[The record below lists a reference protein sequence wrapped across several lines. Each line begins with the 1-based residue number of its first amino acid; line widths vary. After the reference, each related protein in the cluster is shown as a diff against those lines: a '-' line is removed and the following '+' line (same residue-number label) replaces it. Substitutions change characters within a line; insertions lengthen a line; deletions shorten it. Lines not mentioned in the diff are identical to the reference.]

1 MPDITIEDIEFLTS
15 IGNQDEEYFVL
26 KNREGEAIDIS
37 GWQIRGA
44 VEMTFKAGTI
54 IPSGNGLSSSDYIG
68 LLHVAKS
75 VNAFRS
81 RSSGASGGQ
90 YRFIQGGYDGQL
102 SARGETIELW
112 DAAGNLI
119 DSKSFSGTP
128 SDAQVALSVSEINY
142 HPTDPSAAEL
152 VLLPGATASDF
163 EYVELINTG
172 TTILDLSGAS
182 FTEGIAYIFD
192 SGVNLASGQRIIVAK
207 NIAAFEARYG
217 INLNVVGPFMGLLDN
232 GGECLQVVDALG
244 ENILDF
250 SWNDKWYPP
259 SDGDGHTL
267 VIRDSSITFDS
278 YGNPSS
284 WGISE
289 STMGTPGSADTKYL
303 VHFEGW
309 RYEKFTSIE
318 RADPQIGMMDSDYDL
333 DGLSNWAEYCFGTN
347 PHTADKIGSKQVIA
361 NDSSDDYLAIEFTR
375 RRDSFDVE
383 WSLKSCNDLSSWL
396 VETSTIHGNSS
407 NVGSSLEKITLR
419 SSTLL
424 NTGGK
429 KFFRVEGVR
438 Q

>member
-1 MPDITIEDIEFLTS
+1 M
-15 IGNQDEEYFVL
+15 
-26 KNREGEAIDIS
+26 
-37 GWQIRGA
+37 
-44 VEMTFKAGTI
+44 
-54 IPSGNGLSSSDYIG
+54 
-68 LLHVAKS
+68 
-75 VNAFRS
+75 
-81 RSSGASGGQ
+81 
-90 YRFIQGGYDGQL
+90 
-102 SARGETIELW
+102 
-112 DAAGNLI
+112 
-119 DSKSFSGTP
+119 
-128 SDAQVALSVSEINY
+128 
-142 HPTDPSAAEL
+142 
-152 VLLPGATASDF
+152 
-163 EYVELINTG
+163 
-172 TTILDLSGAS
+172 
-182 FTEGIAYIFD
+182 
-192 SGVNLASGQRIIVAK
+192 NLASGQRIIVAK